1 MLSVDIVSAQVQLR
15 DTTIEWQHHE
25 FELNNDY
32 SMGTYSQAD
41 SDVEKVSF
49 AKAKVIEND
58 LIKLTLLPEYG
69 GRVLSFFYKPT
80 QHEYLYQS
88 ECGSAYNIGN
98 GIFYYDWL
106 MVYGGIFPTFPEPE
120 HGKTW
125 LLDWDYSV
133 IKNTPDTVT
142 VRMQYTDDWSFSKA
156 PSNYNNGTTNLTCQV
171 DVSVYKYSSIW
182 DFDVSI
188 INGQGNKVD
197 YEYWTCT
204 TLAPGSDANNTGTPV
219 NSEIVIPSEKYFA
232 GWSPRAWIGRVNS
245 TYDMSDINLLSEWED
260 MGIAYADDFQGK
272 YWGVI
277 NHENQEGVFRVSE
290 NIETKGVKLWTWG
303 RNNVDNDMFDFSNG
317 GADNYIELWGGVS
330 ESFFTDATIGANEN
344 KNWKESYCPT
354 VNLSAICNMN
364 NYGGVNLIW
373 DNEKSQVTYELNTFH
388 SNEAYT
394 VKLRIDGNGRDE
406 EFANESIDFEA
417 LGRIKNFSL
426 EGLNLSSGT
435 YTIHF
440 DLLDKNNKVALATSK
455 SIETGSVSSRDDL
468 ASAKPLDI
476 ELRAL
481 GNRKMYAQFPETGK
495 HDVEVYSLDGKL
507 LSSHEFTGSSLAI
520 QLPCSGLYFIAI
532 EESNKLFMQK
542 IFVY

>member
-1 MLSVDIVSAQVQLR
+1 
-15 DTTIEWQHHE
+15 
-25 FELNNDY
+25 
-32 SMGTYSQAD
+32 
-41 SDVEKVSF
+41 
-49 AKAKVIEND
+49 
-58 LIKLTLLPEYG
+58 
-69 GRVLSFFYKPT
+69 
-80 QHEYLYQS
+80 
-88 ECGSAYNIGN
+88 
-98 GIFYYDWL
+98 
-106 MVYGGIFPTFPEPE
+106 
-120 HGKTW
+120 
-125 LLDWDYSV
+125 
-133 IKNTPDTVT
+133 
-142 VRMQYTDDWSFSKA
+142 
-156 PSNYNNGTTNLTCQV
+156 
-171 DVSVYKYSSIW
+171 
-182 DFDVSI
+182 
-188 INGQGNKVD
+188 
-197 YEYWTCT
+197 
-204 TLAPGSDANNTGTPV
+204 
-219 NSEIVIPSEKYFA
+219 
-232 GWSPRAWIGRVNS
+232 VNS